1 MPVSL
6 KFFNIDY
13 YNYNRKISLSDKPEL
28 YIFGVILCFNKCIH
42 CIMNI
47 YILKYMNYEHKNIQY
62 GKDTQDLFIIMI
74 LCN

>member
-47 YILKYMNYEHKNIQY
+47 YILKYMNYEHIKTYNMVKIH
-62 GKDTQDLFIIMI
+62 KTFLS
-74 LCN
+74 

>member
-28 YIFGVILCFNKCIH
+28 YIFGVIILCFNKCIH

-47 YILKYMNYEHKNIQY
+47 YILKYMNYEHIKTYNMVKIH
-62 GKDTQDLFIIMI
+62 KTFLS
-74 LCN
+74 